1 MAGRLAFVLMGV
13 WLSVVSGVEAAQS
26 TQLAVLTTTG
36 ETRDGLPVVAPLP
49 DPGPHLD
56 VLTRG
61 FSGRLLHL
69 WALEQE
75 FLRRQTGTAPEPAY
89 LVLSDRR
96 GGFPQVGFYLGD
108 IRKPDVGWVDVH
120 RDSTLSGRLG
130 ALDQI
135 FPHELMHV
143 MVSQLAGP
151 HRRSGGNQIHA
162 VGVRTDP
169 VTAFQ
174 EGFAEHVQI
183 LAVDDPDAVPTTHRL
198 PGDKAAVTR
207 ADEAR
212 HRYMR
217 DLRGRWWPLERER
230 LLFLM
235 WYTKS
240 EQVARYHGIKANV
253 FAHAPVVPERL
264 LTSADP
270 YRAYLWNSVIPGEPD
285 DPIRPVGAL
294 LSTEG
299 VVAHV
304 FWRIATD
311 GALQARF
318 LDAQF
323 YEQFGTVAS
332 AVSPLENVYLKM
344 FAALHI
350 SKASTTTE
358 LLRAW
363 ATLVPSDAADLDRV
377 ARAALGDQ
385 PLPTAPEIWLAN
397 GALRTGTS
405 LFDQYRQQP
414 RLHTFDIN
422 AATQFDWHTVPGVS
436 APLAQRLLAGV
447 PYASLDDLINSPD
460 VPTAVRT
467 NIAAMA
473 VAMSTLEKGTGD
485 EAESLGLWSIAW
497 AYLWRLG
504 AFLIV
509 ATIPGAWILTRVGVR
524 RPWVAGLIAFAAL
537 FMVTALTWI
546 VTSPVWL
553 PFLAPVVAGGVPWA
567 AWRLVRRQP
576 GRSPALALMVWGL
589 ASASAVVLTYP
600 CCHPS
605 SGGGVEPEDAER
617 QLRNHHDRHGAQG
630 SRTHHQESHE
640 HHGAETSHH
649 DHPYA
654 EPHQQA
660 GKGHGV

>member
-108 IRKPDVGWVDVH
+108 IRKPDVGWVDLH

-174 EGFAEHVQI
+174 EGFADHVQI

-294 LSTEG
+294 
-299 VVAHV
+299 HV
-304 FWRIATD
+304 
-311 GALQARF
+311 
-318 LDAQF
+318 
-323 YEQFGTVAS
+323 
-332 AVSPLENVYLKM
+332 
-344 FAALHI
+344 

-405 LFDQYRQQP
+405 LFDQYQQQP

-467 NIAAMA
+467 DIAAMA

-605 SGGGVEPEDAER
+605 SGGGVKPEDAER

-630 SRTHHQESHE
+630 RRTHHQESHE
-640 HHGAETSHH
+640 NHEAETSHH

-654 EPHQQA
+654 EPHQQV
-660 GKGHGV
+660 GKGHGA

>member
-1 MAGRLAFVLMGV
+1 VLMGV

-108 IRKPDVGWVDVH
+108 IRKPDVGWVDLH

-174 EGFAEHVQI
+174 EGFADHVQI

-294 LSTEG
+294 
-299 VVAHV
+299 HV
-304 FWRIATD
+304 
-311 GALQARF
+311 
-318 LDAQF
+318 
-323 YEQFGTVAS
+323 
-332 AVSPLENVYLKM
+332 
-344 FAALHI
+344 

-405 LFDQYRQQP
+405 LFDQYQQQP

-467 NIAAMA
+467 DIAAMA

-497 AYLWRLG
+497 AYL
-504 AFLIV
+504 
-509 ATIPGAWILTRVGVR
+509 
-524 RPWVAGLIAFAAL
+524 
-537 FMVTALTWI
+537 
-546 VTSPVWL
+546 
-553 PFLAPVVAGGVPWA
+553 
-567 AWRLVRRQP
+567 
-576 GRSPALALMVWGL
+576 
-589 ASASAVVLTYP
+589 
-600 CCHPS
+600 
-605 SGGGVEPEDAER
+605 
-617 QLRNHHDRHGAQG
+617 
-630 SRTHHQESHE
+630 
-640 HHGAETSHH
+640 
-649 DHPYA
+649 
-654 EPHQQA
+654 
-660 GKGHGV
+660 